1 MASEEAN
8 RAKLRRAF
16 DAHYKAV
23 SRYCHRRLPADD
35 ANDAVAQVFAI
46 AWRKVDE
53 MPTGESTLPWLY
65 GVARYEVSS
74 VRRSTQRRRNLREKL
89 DGQAYHP
96 EAGPEALVV
105 RNLEQRDMIRA
116 LHSLRPSDQEVLRL
130 RAYEELSIPEIAV
143 VLGCSV
149 EAAKKRAARA
159 MRRLRRAAGVGT
171 EPIVVSGERPA
182 FDEGGEG

>member
-1 MASEEAN
+1 VASEDAD

-35 ANDAVAQVFAI
+35 ANDAAAQVFAI
-46 AWRKVDE
+46 AWKKIDE

-74 VRRSTQRRRNLREKL
+74 VRRSSQRHRNLRDKL
-89 DGQAYHP
+89 EGQAHHH

-105 RNLEQRDMIRA
+105 RSLEQRDMIEA
-116 LHSLRPSDQEVLRL
+116 LHSLRPADQEVLRL

-143 VLGCSV
+143 VLRCSV
-149 EAAKKRAARA
+149 EAAKKRVARA
-159 MRRLRRAAGVGT
+159 MRRLRRATGFNT
-171 EPIVVSGERPA
+171 EHAVISSERPA
-182 FDEGGEG
+182 YDEGGEA